1 MDEFFWSYE
10 AALSYLDK
18 LTWSLKDA
26 FGGLLLFLLAAM
38 AARLVFRAIL
48 TSLVGKTAASVCSG
62 VAEIFVGALL
72 AVKISANP
80 GVLFTAMGWSAA
92 VFSKLFSKF

>member
-18 LTWSLKDA
+18 LAWSLKDA
-26 FGGLLLFLLAAM
+26 LGGLLLFLLVM
-38 AARLVFRAIL
+38 ITARLVLKAVL
-48 TSLVGKTAASVCSG
+48 ASLVGKTAASVCSG

-80 GVLFTAMGWSAA
+80 GVLFTALGWSAA
-92 VFSKLFSKF
+92 VFSKLFTKF